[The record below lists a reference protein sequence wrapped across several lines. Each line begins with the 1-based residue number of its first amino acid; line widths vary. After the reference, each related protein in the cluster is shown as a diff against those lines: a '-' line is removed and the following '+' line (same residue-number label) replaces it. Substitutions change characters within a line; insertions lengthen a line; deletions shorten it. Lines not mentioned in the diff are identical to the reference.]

1 MFSSVETSAGQTFP
15 HSPMDIDYWEKLGN
29 CVWEYLAHMEWRGV
43 FRHTVCRGVL
53 GSYGVYWSIPII
65 RYAGEYLAHI
75 QCRGVFQ
82 SYGMQGSTCK
92 ISTIGHSWAQRKLSP
107 LNILLTINGPLLS

>member
-43 FRHTVCRGVL
+43 FR
-53 GSYGVYWSIPII
+53 
-65 RYAGEYLAHI
+65 
-75 QCRGVFQ
+75 
-82 SYGMQGSTCK
+82 SYGMQGSTWLIWSVREYSDHTVCR
-92 ISTIGHSWAQRKLSP
+92 G
-107 LNILLTINGPLLS
+107 ILGSYPV